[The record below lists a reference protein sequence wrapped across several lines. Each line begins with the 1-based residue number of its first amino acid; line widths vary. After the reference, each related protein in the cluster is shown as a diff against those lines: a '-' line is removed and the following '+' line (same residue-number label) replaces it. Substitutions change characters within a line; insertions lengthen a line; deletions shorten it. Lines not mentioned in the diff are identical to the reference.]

1 MVTKDIY
8 PEVAKQLNKNPR
20 TISRSVERLVLC
32 CWEEG
37 NRAYL
42 AKIIGRNLTTL
53 REPQGNAVLSLRLFS
68 LECPV
73 FHRCPGA
80 ALPVVLRYNPFY
92 CNGKL
97 DKNGNPFSPFSSSFR
112 SFPSNFP
119 CLSQVFP
126 MKKAL
131 EPVVQGLLF
140 SCAVLHASTR
150 CCVKR
155 RIPRSS
161 GTAPIPGGREGSP
174 SGSGGPS
181 GE

>member
-1 MVTKDIY
+1 MTNTEAIIRTILGPIRRDTRPLACSVDCLSELLFVQKIPMDEIMVTKDIY

-92 CNGKL
+92 CNGSLIKMAIHFL
-97 DKNGNPFSPFSSSFR
+97 HFHQVSGRFQVI
-112 SFPSNFP
+112 FP
-119 CLSQVFP
+119 
-126 MKKAL
+126 
-131 EPVVQGLLF
+131 
-140 SCAVLHASTR
+140 ASH
-150 CCVKR
+150 
-155 RIPRSS
+155 RSS
-161 GTAPIPGGREGSP
+161 P
-174 SGSGGPS
+174 
-181 GE
+181 